1 MLLGRN
7 RLAFSLAAVLLVTV
21 WVVAQSRPAPQRA
34 PAQNPPPAQ
43 DSRTDPSAPGTT
55 IRVDVNLVSFPVTA
69 TDSFG
74 RFVGSLR
81 GEDLRLLEDGVAQRI
96 SLFHNEIMPV
106 SVGIVIDTSGSMAN
120 KLPQAA
126 DALERFVRT
135 IQPED
140 DVFLMRFSSDVELML
155 DFTGDRELFSRAAR
169 RLRAVGSTHLYDA
182 LADALDKVRQGRHQ
196 KKALVL
202 ITDGEDTSSHMAFNE
217 VLEMARASEVMAY
230 CIGIGQRERIAQD
243 RIGGTQPRTG
253 GSWPGGSSPGGTWP
267 GGSWPGTRLP
277 IPLPIPLPG
286 GIPGGRRTP
295 MPRGSPGGGSQTSRA
310 DLETV
315 DMRVLEAIAEATG
328 GRAFHLQRVDGGG
341 QDSIDATTQQISD
354 ELRHQYTVGYYPS
367 NTAHDGSYRR
377 IDLST
382 RQLDV
387 QLRYRRG
394 YYAPRG

>member
-1 MLLGRN
+1 MPFRRS
-7 RLAFSLAAVLLVTV
+7 RLAFSLAAVLLATV
-21 WVVAQSRPAPQRA
+21 WVVAQSQPAPRA
-34 PAQNPPPAQ
+34 PAS
-43 DSRTDPSAPGTT
+43 DGRTDQSSSGSTT

-69 TDSFG
+69 TDSYG
-74 RFVGSLR
+74 RYVSSLR
-81 GEDLRLLEDGVAQRI
+81 HEDLRLLENGAAQHI
-96 SLFHNEIMPV
+96 SVFHSEIMPV

-120 KLPQAA
+120 KLPQAV

-140 DVFLMRFSSDVELML
+140 DVFLMRFSSNVELML

-182 LADALDKVRQGRHQ
+182 LADALDRVRQGRHQ

-202 ITDGEDTSSHMAFNE
+202 ITDGEDTSSHVTFNE

-230 CIGIGQRERIAQD
+230 CIGIGQRERGSQD
-243 RIGGTQPRTG
+243 RTGAGQPQTG
-253 GSWPGGSSPGGTWP
+253 GSWPGSTWP
-267 GGSWPGTRLP
+267 GARLPLP
-277 IPLPIPLPG
+277 IPIPFPFPLPG

-295 MPRGSPGGGSQTSRA
+295 MPRGNPGGGSQTSRA

-315 DMRVLEAIAEATG
+315 DMQVLEAIAEATG

-341 QDSIDATTQQISD
+341 RDSIDATTQQISD
-354 ELRHQYTVGYYPS
+354 ELRHQYTVGYYPT
-367 NTAHDGSYRR
+367 NTIRDGSYRR

-382 RQLDV
+382 RQAGV

>member
-1 MLLGRN
+1 MPLRRSGLALFLCVAILL
-7 RLAFSLAAVLLVTV
+7 TV
-21 WVVAQSRPAPQRA
+21 CAVAQSRPAPQRA
-34 PAQNPPPAQ
+34 PASDGRDDQ
-43 DSRTDPSAPGTT
+43 SPSANTT

-69 TDSFG
+69 TDSYG

-81 GEDLRLLEDGVAQRI
+81 GEDFRLLEDGVAQRI

-120 KLPQAA
+120 KLPQAVE
-126 DALERFVRT
+126 ALERFVRT

-202 ITDGEDTSSHMAFNE
+202 ITDGEDTSSHVTFNE

-230 CIGIGQRERIAQD
+230 CIGIGQRERGSQD
-243 RIGGTQPRTG
+243 RIGAGQPQTG
-253 GSWPGGSSPGGTWP
+253 GSWPGGNWP

-286 GIPGGRRTP
+286 GIPGSRRTP
-295 MPRGSPGGGSQTSRA
+295 MPRGSPGGGPQTSRA

-315 DMRVLEAIAEATG
+315 DMQVLEAIADATG

-354 ELRHQYTVGYYPS
+354 ELRHQYTVGYYPT
-367 NTAHDGSYRR
+367 NTVRDGSYRR
-377 IDLST
+377 INLST
-382 RQLDV
+382 RQAGV

>member
-1 MLLGRN
+1 MPLRRS
-7 RLAFSLAAVLLVTV
+7 RLAWCLCVALLLTV
-21 WVVAQSRPAPQRA
+21 CAVAQLQPAPR
-34 PAQNPPPAQ
+34 PPASDGRADQ
-43 DSRTDPSAPGTT
+43 SSSGSTT

-69 TDSFG
+69 TDSYG
-74 RFVGSLR
+74 RYVGSLR
-81 GEDLRLLEDGVAQRI
+81 NEDFRLLENGAAQHI
-96 SLFHNEIMPV
+96 SVFHSEIMPV

-120 KLPQAA
+120 KLPQAV

-140 DVFLMRFSSDVELML
+140 DVFLMRFSSGVELML

-182 LADALDKVRQGRHQ
+182 LADALDRVRQGRHQ

-202 ITDGEDTSSHMAFNE
+202 ITDGEDTSSHVTFNE

-230 CIGIGQRERIAQD
+230 CIGIGQRERGSQD

-253 GSWPGGSSPGGTWP
+253 GSWPGGSSPGSTWP

-286 GIPGGRRTP
+286 GIPGGRRVP
-295 MPRGSPGGGSQTSRA
+295 MPRGNPGGGSRTSRA

-315 DMRVLEAIAEATG
+315 DMQVLEDIADATG

-354 ELRHQYTVGYYPS
+354 ELRHQYTVGYYPT

-377 IDLST
+377 INLST
-382 RQLDV
+382 RQPGV

>member
-1 MLLGRN
+1 MPLRRS
-7 RLAFSLAAVLLVTV
+7 RLALFLCVALLLMVCAV
-21 WVVAQSRPAPQRA
+21 AHSQPAPR
-34 PAQNPPPAQ
+34 PPASDGRADQ
-43 DSRTDPSAPGTT
+43 SSSGSTT

-69 TDSFG
+69 TDSYG
-74 RFVGSLR
+74 RYVGSLR
-81 GEDLRLLEDGVAQRI
+81 HEDFRLLENGAAQHI
-96 SLFHNEIMPV
+96 SVFHSEIMPV

-120 KLPQAA
+120 KLPQAV

-140 DVFLMRFSSDVELML
+140 DVFLMRFSSGVELML

-182 LADALDKVRQGRHQ
+182 LADALDRVRQGRHQ

-202 ITDGEDTSSHMAFNE
+202 ITDGEDTSSHVTFNE
-217 VLEMARASEVMAY
+217 VLDMARASEVMAY
-230 CIGIGQRERIAQD
+230 CIGIGQRERGSQD
-243 RIGGTQPRTG
+243 QTGAGQPQTG
-253 GSWPGGSSPGGTWP
+253 GSWPGGNWP

-286 GIPGGRRTP
+286 GIPGGRRVP
-295 MPRGSPGGGSQTSRA
+295 MPRQPSGGGPQTSRA

-315 DMRVLEAIAEATG
+315 DMQVLEAIADATG

-354 ELRHQYTVGYYPS
+354 ELRHQYTVGYYPT
-367 NTAHDGSYRR
+367 NTVRDGSYRR

-382 RQLDV
+382 RQAGV

>member
-1 MLLGRN
+1 MPLRRS
-7 RLAFSLAAVLLVTV
+7 RLALFLCVALLLTV
-21 WVVAQSRPAPQRA
+21 CAVAQSRPAPQRA
-34 PAQNPPPAQ
+34 PASDGRDDQ
-43 DSRTDPSAPGTT
+43 SPSGSTT

-69 TDSFG
+69 TDSYG
-74 RFVGSLR
+74 RYVGSLR
-81 GEDLRLLEDGVAQRI
+81 GEDFRLLENGVAQHI
-96 SLFHNEIMPV
+96 SVFHSEIMPV

-120 KLPQAA
+120 KLPQAV

-140 DVFLMRFSSDVELML
+140 DVFLMRFSSGVELML

-182 LADALDKVRQGRHQ
+182 LADALDRVRQGRHQ

-202 ITDGEDTSSHMAFNE
+202 ITDGEDTSSHVTFNE

-230 CIGIGQRERIAQD
+230 CIGIGQRERGSQE
-243 RIGGTQPRTG
+243 RIGAGQPQTG
-253 GSWPGGSSPGGTWP
+253 GSWPGSTWP
-267 GGSWPGTRLP
+267 GARLPLPIP

-295 MPRGSPGGGSQTSRA
+295 MPRGSPGGGPQTSRA

-315 DMRVLEAIAEATG
+315 DMQVLEAIADATG

-354 ELRHQYTVGYYPS
+354 ELRHQYTVGYYPT
-367 NTAHDGSYRR
+367 NTVRDGSYRR

-382 RQLDV
+382 RQAGV

>member
-1 MLLGRN
+1 MLLRRS
-7 RLAFSLAAVLLVTV
+7 RLALFLCGALLLTV
-21 WVVAQSRPAPQRA
+21 CAVAQLQPAPRPQASDGRA
-34 PAQNPPPAQ
+34 DQ
-43 DSRTDPSAPGTT
+43 SSSGSTT

-69 TDSFG
+69 TDSYG
-74 RFVGSLR
+74 RYVGSLR
-81 GEDLRLLEDGVAQRI
+81 NEDFRLLENGAAQHI
-96 SLFHNEIMPV
+96 SVFHSEIMPV

-120 KLPQAA
+120 KLPQAV

-140 DVFLMRFSSDVELML
+140 DVFLMRFSSGVELML

-182 LADALDKVRQGRHQ
+182 LADALDRVRQGRHQ

-202 ITDGEDTSSHMAFNE
+202 ITDGEDTSSQVTFNE
-217 VLEMARASEVMAY
+217 VLQMARASEVMAY
-230 CIGIGQRERIAQD
+230 CIGIGQRERGSQD
-243 RIGGTQPRTG
+243 RIGTRQPQTG

-295 MPRGSPGGGSQTSRA
+295 MPRGTPGGGPQTSRA

-315 DMRVLEAIAEATG
+315 DMQVLEAIAEATG

-354 ELRHQYTVGYYPS
+354 ELRHQYTVGYYPT
-367 NTAHDGSYRR
+367 NTVHDGSYRR

-382 RQLDV
+382 RQPGV